1 MTNKLT
7 NLRAAMDNTVFKGQ
21 KFTDESKRN
30 VRNRI
35 SKKHIRI
42 NLIPNFLT
50 LTIAVGFLGFG
61 AYFMGEELNLFN
73 QGNPNTTLS
82 KETQEIETITDV
94 NTKQEVETVEPPE
107 NSILIEWTSDNMDRG
122 NHDYDSLTHSNLVV
136 GLDYSSIERGD
147 VIYFKSPSF
156 RIESNPEFK
165 MTDYY
170 IARVVGLPG
179 ETVEMKSGQ
188 VYIDDKKLEAF
199 YAQTLKTGMDE
210 EEYFKRVDPVNR
222 GNEEDD
228 KDYFATTTDP
238 VKVVENTVYVLVD
251 NGSRGVDSRYF
262 GVLSIEGIVGNV
274 LGYSK

>member
-7 NLRAAMDNTVFKGQ
+7 DLRATMDNTVFKGQ
-21 KFTDESKRN
+21 KFSDKSKRN

-35 SKKHIRI
+35 QKKHIRV

-61 AYFMGEELNLFN
+61 VHFMAEELNLFN
-73 QGNPNTTLS
+73 QGTPNTTLS
-82 KETQEIETITDV
+82 NETLEIETITDV
-94 NTKQEVETVEPPE
+94 YTNQEVESVEPPE
-107 NSILIEWTSDNMDRG
+107 NSILIEWSSDNMDRG
-122 NHDYDSLTHSNLVV
+122 NHDYDSLSHSDLVV

-165 MTDYY
+165 MPDYY
-170 IARVVGLPG
+170 IARIVGLPG

-188 VYIDDKKLEAF
+188 VYINDKKLEAF
-199 YAQTLKTGMDE
+199 YSQTLKTGMDE
-210 EEYFKRVDPVNR
+210 EEYFEKLDPVNR

-238 VKVVENTVYVLVD
+238 VKVVEKTVYVLVD

-262 GVLSIEGIVGNV
+262 GVLSIESIVGNV